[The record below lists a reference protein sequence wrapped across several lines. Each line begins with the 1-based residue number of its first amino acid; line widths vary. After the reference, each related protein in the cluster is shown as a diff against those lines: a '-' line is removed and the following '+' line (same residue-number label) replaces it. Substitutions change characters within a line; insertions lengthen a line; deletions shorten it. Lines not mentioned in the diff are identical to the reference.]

1 MSVKS
6 LNFTSL
12 ASKAHLSNPYAFLC
26 LYCVYEVVQ
35 YFTGATS
42 RLKDSKCQKIKVTG
56 SITTK
61 NQHNLS

>member
-42 RLKDSKCQKIKVTG
+42 RLKDSKC
-56 SITTK
+56 
-61 NQHNLS
+61 